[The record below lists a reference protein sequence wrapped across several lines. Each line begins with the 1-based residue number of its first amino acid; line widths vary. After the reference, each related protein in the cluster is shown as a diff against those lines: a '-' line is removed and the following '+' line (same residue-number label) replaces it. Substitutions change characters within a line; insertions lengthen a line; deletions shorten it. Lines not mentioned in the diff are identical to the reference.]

1 MKHKKK
7 LTAEELDALHDA
19 GGDLSA
25 HLDVA
30 SSRRPGREIQR
41 VNVDFPRWMIAS
53 LDEEADRLG
62 VPRQSVIKVW
72 ISERLERMQAPFG
85 GLGAGAGRAVNE
97 DPPAGRRL

>member
-1 MKHKKK
+1 MKGKKK
-7 LTAEELDALHDA
+7 LTAKELDALHDA

-25 HLDVA
+25 HLDGA

-72 ISERLERMQAPFG
+72 ISERLERMHAPFG
-85 GLGAGAGRAVNE
+85 GLGAGRAVNE